1 MNILF
6 LREEHNYNEV
16 DGNPCVPYFFNRVY
30 NKPTTNLWKSYLH
43 TWIMSH
49 YYSQDLL
56 LILTRIN
63 RHDISI
69 NNSDGSPSGSW
80 HKVTCDLEKNNYCIT
95 ASVSWYH
102 SNLNC
107 AWSSR
112 KYPQPSHRS
121 FCGLN
126 PPTTIS
132 SITTLQLKAKYEI
145 QKSLNLSQNIVLL
158 HIWANVSHFSPGMIN
173 FLHDKNICCGSKKV
187 VAKSR
192 VLVYFEHLIL
202 ALLLAFH
209 QHHNLSWNKLAHAR
223 IFVIVMPPSWILTK
237 QINQAVHCISSTNV
251 FGAPQV
257 HHTRWKMQNF
267 NPKLAT
273 KQCCATSWG
282 FLYLLFHRI

>member
-1 MNILF
+1 MHSWRKCCSRWTFFSWERNIIIMRYKAIHVCHF
-6 LREEHNYNEV
+6 
-16 DGNPCVPYFFNRVY
+16 FFNRVY

-63 RHDISI
+63 RHHISI

-80 HKVTCDLEKNNYCIT
+80 HKVTCDLEKNNHSIT

-107 AWSSR
+107 AWSSG

-145 QKSLNLSQNIVLL
+145 QKSLNLSQNNVLL

-192 VLVYFEHLIL
+192 VLVYFEHQIL
-202 ALLLAFH
+202 TLLLAFH
-209 QHHNLSWNKLAHAR
+209 QPHNLSSNKFAHAR
-223 IFVIVMPPSWILTK
+223 TFVIVMQPS
-237 QINQAVHCISSTNV
+237 
-251 FGAPQV
+251 
-257 HHTRWKMQNF
+257 
-267 NPKLAT
+267 
-273 KQCCATSWG
+273 
-282 FLYLLFHRI
+282 

>member
-1 MNILF
+1 MHSWRKCCSRWTFFSWERNIIIMRYMAIHVCHF
-6 LREEHNYNEV
+6 
-16 DGNPCVPYFFNRVY
+16 FFNRVY

-63 RHDISI
+63 RHHISI

-80 HKVTCDLEKNNYCIT
+80 HKVTCDLEKNNHSIT

-107 AWSSR
+107 AWSSG

-145 QKSLNLSQNIVLL
+145 QNPSTCRKTLFCCIFGPMF
-158 HIWANVSHFSPGMIN
+158 HIFHLAWSTFCMTKTFVWLEES
-173 FLHDKNICCGSKKV
+173 CCKK
-187 VAKSR
+187 
-192 VLVYFEHLIL
+192 
-202 ALLLAFH
+202 
-209 QHHNLSWNKLAHAR
+209 
-223 IFVIVMPPSWILTK
+223 
-237 QINQAVHCISSTNV
+237 
-251 FGAPQV
+251 
-257 HHTRWKMQNF
+257 
-267 NPKLAT
+267 
-273 KQCCATSWG
+273 
-282 FLYLLFHRI
+282 